1 MVVAEGKRAVQVHD
15 GVAIGVLE
23 EVTLGLLEVQEVQR
37 LKESIRDG
45 YWVLTEALDEAS
57 TF

>member
-1 MVVAEGKRAVQVHD
+1 MVVAKGKRAVQVHD
-15 GVAIGVLE
+15 SVAISVLE

-45 YWVLTEALDEAS
+45 Y
-57 TF
+57 